1 MLKVYTAV
9 CQAMGDENIEKLV
22 GSTKNQM
29 IDNHMT
35 IKVKIVLVKSKRL
48 KRLGAMMIPFCR
60 NR

>member
-22 GSTKNQM
+22 GSTKNLM

-35 IKVKIVLVKSKRL
+35 IKVKIVLVKSTRL